1 MHSIIRDP
9 RNFLVGIIFL
19 AIGLAALLL
28 GRDYGM
34 GSAGRMGPAFFP
46 SVLGGVLCV
55 IAAVILVRSLLQPDE
70 PMEPFAVRQGSLVI
84 GSVLLFALVLKGA
97 GLAPAVVVLVL
108 GSGLASGA
116 FHLGRYLAVAVALA
130 AFCCLVFIKG
140 LGLPLAV
147 FGPWLGG

>member
-34 GSAGRMGPAFFP
+34 GSAGSMGPAFFP
-46 SVLGGVLCV
+46 SLLGGMLCV
-55 IAAVILVRSLLQPDE
+55 IAAVLVVRSLYQRGE
-70 PMEPFAVRQGSLVI
+70 PMEPFAMRQCGLVL
-84 GSVLLFALVLKGA
+84 GSVLLFALLLKGA

-108 GSGLASGA
+108 GSGLAGGA
-116 FHLGRYLAVAVALA
+116 FHPGRYLALGVALA